1 MEKKTSRSSSPETV
15 RTCVDCTK
23 PSQVQCL
30 HCSKEICLICAQK
43 HVTLVTEQIDDAQ
56 KTINDKINILEQLAA
71 TAKERVNAE
80 REKIIQQADIQ
91 RDEGF
96 LQIDQ
101 LLEQQKK
108 HLQDKSSQLSQLS
121 LDKVSLSIQR
131 ITNEIENLNE
141 DNDQLFDVQ
150 CIPPKIQI
158 QYKH

>member
-1 MEKKTSRSSSPETV
+1 M
-15 RTCVDCTK
+15 
-23 PSQVQCL
+23 QCL
-30 HCSKEICLICAQK
+30 HCSKEVCLICAEK
-43 HVTLVTEQIDDAQ
+43 HVILVTEQIDDAK
-56 KTINDKINILEQLAA
+56 KTINDKISLLEPLAA
-71 TAKERVNAE
+71 AAKERFNAE

-121 LDKVSLSIQR
+121 LDRISLSIQR
-131 ITNEIENLNE
+131 ITNEIEHLNE
-141 DNDQLFDVQ
+141 DNDQLFHIT
-150 CIPPKIQI
+150 CTPPKIQI

>member
-1 MEKKTSRSSSPETV
+1 
-15 RTCVDCTK
+15 
-23 PSQVQCL
+23 
-30 HCSKEICLICAQK
+30 LICAQK

>member
-1 MEKKTSRSSSPETV
+1 M
-15 RTCVDCTK
+15 
-23 PSQVQCL
+23 QCL
-30 HCSKEICLICAQK
+30 HCSKEVCLICAEK
-43 HVTLVTEQIDDAQ
+43 HVILVTEQIDDAK
-56 KTINDKINILEQLAA
+56 KTINDKISLLEPLAA
-71 TAKERVNAE
+71 AAKERFNAE